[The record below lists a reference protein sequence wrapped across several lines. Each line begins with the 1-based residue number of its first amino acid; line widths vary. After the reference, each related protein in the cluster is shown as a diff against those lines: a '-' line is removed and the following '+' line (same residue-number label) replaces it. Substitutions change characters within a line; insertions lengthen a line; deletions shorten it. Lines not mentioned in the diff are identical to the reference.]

1 MTNIN
6 TNQLTTK
13 TSNQLSDLWCSALLT
28 IPKDK
33 SLDVLIINSD
43 NLEVPKII
51 SRSFENVNINV
62 LRKDSDP
69 IVKINI
75 RNTTFNKY
83 SSLLENFIFYDVII
97 LECSFVSDNKYFTKE
112 YLDLFFKLLKNNTSQ
127 IFFSLP
133 DNLDSKLMD
142 YFLYSFRGNLQIA
155 YNEEINSFFRIKEI
169 KRPLNYSKH
178 THLYLK
184 CTSSDTSIYTDCNK
198 FAELLKDTIKD
209 YFTIK
214 TEVLY
219 PFEYGGHSGCFILGE
234 SHCNWHTYPE
244 DNFLSIDIYSCKG
257 ISMQITEDLKTKY
270 NFKILDEQIQFR

>member
-13 TSNQLSDLWCSALLT
+13 TLNQLSDLWCSALLT

-62 LRKDSDP
+62 LRRDSDP
-69 IVKINI
+69 TVKINI

-83 SSLLENFIFYDVII
+83 FSLLENFIFYDVII
-97 LECSFVSDNKYFTKE
+97 LECSFVNDNKYFTKE
-112 YLDLFFKLLKNNTSQ
+112 HLDLFFKLLKNNNSQ

-169 KRPLNYSKH
+169 KRPLSYSKH

-198 FAELLKDTIKD
+198 FAEQIKDIIKD

-244 DNFLSIDIYSCKG
+244 ENFLTVDIYSCKG
-257 ISMQITEDLKTKY
+257 ISMQITQDLKTKY